1 MSSIKKLM
9 ELSAPLAQL
18 IRDEYWANAKITV
31 TRDAVFVT
39 SEEEI
44 YTEHFDLEAT
54 KPEVR

>member
-9 ELSAPLAQL
+9 ELATPLAQL

-54 KPEVR
+54 P